1 MADQVE
7 ELIKEIA
14 AKHGI
19 AVSRDDPILVLQ
31 TINNRL
37 MQDSSKAQQAQLDQ
51 YKEELE
57 ALALRWGTDAKDK
70 AERILNAALTASKG
84 AMDKAMQE
92 NAKSTAATVRAEVD
106 AALGRVA
113 GQVKDA
119 RRQPEPLAVALHI
132 AQRLQRQ
139 QDAPGARA
147 RQARAAGHFTQG
159 LLGRGGAERADH
171 LQPARKRLHVAVTGF
186 GRAGLRG
193 QGQGGGQGGM

>member
-70 AERILNAALTASKG
+70 AERILNAALTASKE
-84 AMDKAMQE
+84 AMNKAMQE
-92 NAKSTAATVRAEVD
+92 NAKSTAAAVRAEVD

-119 RRQPEPLAVALHI
+119 RRIGMLNVLASCITLAAAAVALW
-132 AQRLQRQ
+132 
-139 QDAPGARA
+139 
-147 RQARAAGHFTQG
+147 
-159 LLGRGGAERADH
+159 
-171 LQPARKRLHVAVTGF
+171 VA
-186 GRAGLRG
+186 LR
-193 QGQGGGQGGM
+193 

>member
-1 MADQVE
+1 MNDQVE

-37 MQDSSKAQQAQLDQ
+37 MADSSKAQQAQLDQ

-119 RRQPEPLAVALHI
+119 RRIGLLNVLASCITLAAAAVALW
-132 AQRLQRQ
+132 
-139 QDAPGARA
+139 
-147 RQARAAGHFTQG
+147 
-159 LLGRGGAERADH
+159 
-171 LQPARKRLHVAVTGF
+171 VA
-186 GRAGLRG
+186 LR
-193 QGQGGGQGGM
+193 

>member
-57 ALALRWGTDAKDK
+57 AMALRWGTDAKDK

-119 RRQPEPLAVALHI
+119 RRIGLLNVLASCITLAAAAVALW
-132 AQRLQRQ
+132 
-139 QDAPGARA
+139 
-147 RQARAAGHFTQG
+147 
-159 LLGRGGAERADH
+159 
-171 LQPARKRLHVAVTGF
+171 VA
-186 GRAGLRG
+186 LR
-193 QGQGGGQGGM
+193 

>member
-1 MADQVE
+1 MTPTN
-7 ELIKEIA
+7 
-14 AKHGI
+14 
-19 AVSRDDPILVLQ
+19 SNLQ

-119 RRQPEPLAVALHI
+119 RRIGLLNVLASCITLAAAAVALW
-132 AQRLQRQ
+132 
-139 QDAPGARA
+139 
-147 RQARAAGHFTQG
+147 
-159 LLGRGGAERADH
+159 
-171 LQPARKRLHVAVTGF
+171 VA
-186 GRAGLRG
+186 LR
-193 QGQGGGQGGM
+193 

>member
-92 NAKSTAATVRAEVD
+92 NAKSTTATVRAEVD

-119 RRQPEPLAVALHI
+119 RRIGLLNVLASCITLAAAAVALW
-132 AQRLQRQ
+132 
-139 QDAPGARA
+139 
-147 RQARAAGHFTQG
+147 
-159 LLGRGGAERADH
+159 
-171 LQPARKRLHVAVTGF
+171 VA
-186 GRAGLRG
+186 LR
-193 QGQGGGQGGM
+193 